1 MSRGLESLR
10 RAEMVVVVHG
20 GSDPGDAV
28 RTGRRVSRQLGAT
41 YRDRRAV
48 VLLLSNPEASPAPEL
63 VADGPPDPV
72 PILPWSRSGQNALEA
87 MLRAAEAFDA
97 AACALVA
104 ADGESPTDGARHLL
118 APILEEGFDLVC
130 PCYATHRFEGVLT
143 TGIVYPLTRSV
154 FGQRLRQPI
163 GDELA
168 VSRSLASHL
177 LGEAWHGDA
186 AHAGDRLWLVTAA
199 LSRDFRV
206 CQSQLGSRLR
216 HAPAADADLAA
227 SLAHVVGLLFH
238 ELRMHAPVWQ
248 RVKGSRVVKMYG
260 DPAPPSGEA
269 GQPHIAALLSAFQLG
284 FQELGRLWG
293 AVLPPQTLLALKRLT
308 RTPEES
314 FSFDD
319 ALWAR
324 IVYDFAV
331 GYHLARMDRALLLR
345 SMTPLYLGWAASF
358 VREVRDLET
367 PAVEARVERLCRA
380 FEISKPYLIS
390 RWRWPDRFNP

>member
-1 MSRGLESLR
+1 M
-10 RAEMVVVVHG
+10 
-20 GSDPGDAV
+20 
-28 RTGRRVSRQLGAT
+28 
-41 YRDRRAV
+41 
-48 VLLLSNPEASPAPEL
+48 LLLSNPEASPAPEL

-177 LGEAWHGDA
+177 LGDAWHGDA